1 MESQKK
7 YGPYNQYIP
16 HKDVV
21 YSLIGYHV
29 YLEGQATYP
38 SFGTHKIEESLHHT
52 LDDAKKRKD
61 NRFCKWSVTIVISS
75 CIY

>member
-29 YLEGQATYP
+29 YLEDLALAVRFGACKEQA
-38 SFGTHKIEESLHHT
+38 S
-52 LDDAKKRKD
+52 
-61 NRFCKWSVTIVISS
+61 
-75 CIY
+75 